1 MTVSMTISVAV
12 RMTIG
17 MTVRMTIRLFTLQCS
32 EIMMSF
38 PEHPDREGQFEVR
51 VSDGDG
57 FVEDTFKSFLSP
69 RAILHHIKFQCWP
82 FK

>member
-1 MTVSMTISVAV
+1 MTVGMAVGVAV
-12 RMTIG
+12 RMTIR
-17 MTVRMTIRLFTLQCS
+17 MTVCMTIRLFTLQCS

-38 PEHPDREGQFEVR
+38 AEHPDREGQFEVR

-69 RAILHHIKFQCWP
+69 RAILHHDQISILVF
-82 FK
+82 

>member
-1 MTVSMTISVAV
+1 MTVSIAVGVAV

-32 EIMMSF
+32 EIMMGF
-38 PEHPDREGQFEVR
+38 PEHPDCEGQFEVR

-57 FVEDTFKSFLSP
+57 FVEDAFKSFLSP
-69 RAILHHIKFQCWP
+69 
-82 FK
+82 